1 MLNHDNIDTQPLL
14 NWSKQEGKW
23 ENYHVYTRRRRSAL
37 KKLQGCRWNKL
48 WALALGVLLLALSGL
63 LTVTLVYAL
72 ARQVPFDVSTRS
84 HARFYFTT
92 NDARCTRLM

>member
-1 MLNHDNIDTQPLL
+1 MAHTTTSDLGSSTATLATTSETKHRTF
-14 NWSKQEGKW
+14 W
-23 ENYHVYTRRRRSAL
+23 RRSAL